1 MPARDAESEH
11 FGGSIAMNSRRDS
24 RTTYGTSR
32 RTIAPF
38 AIPVIAAS
46 ATLTLGGCANGPQ
59 GAFSGAALGA
69 AGGAIIGS
77 IFGEPG
83 AGAAIGAASG
93 ALAGGVIGDQN
104 ARRDQRALHSP
115 APAVIERHYYYDA
128 PPPDPYVQ
136 RDRYLKRRGG

>member
-1 MPARDAESEH
+1 MTDKR
-11 FGGSIAMNSRRDS
+11 NS
-24 RTTYGTSR
+24 RTTSGTSR

-38 AIPVIAAS
+38 AVPVIAAS
-46 ATLTLGGCANGPQ
+46 AMLTLGGCANGPE

-104 ARRDQRALHSP
+104 ARRDRRALDSRQ
-115 APAVIERHYYYDA
+115 PAVIERHYYYEA
-128 PPPDPYVQ
+128 PPPDPYGN

>member
-1 MPARDAESEH
+1 MHQNRT
-11 FGGSIAMNSRRDS
+11 S
-24 RTTYGTSR
+24 RTDR
-32 RTIAPF
+32 RSITPYTASM
-38 AIPVIAAS
+38 VAAMS
-46 ATLTLGGCANGPQ
+46 VVTLGGCANGPE

-104 ARRDQRALHSP
+104 SRRDRRARQTP

-128 PPPDPYVQ
+128 PPPDPYHH